1 VPAVATRPRRWRITP
16 AGVAPRLRYLP
27 ALPEMSYQICINGNQ
42 RFPMHVRIQFTD
54 QAIHVSDVSPW
65 DGAGAI
71 VEFRGIVRGVE
82 HGTKIGGL
90 WYEIYEPMAE
100 RMVRR
105 IVEELD
111 AEQPCLSV
119 LVVHRHGLVPVGEM
133 AIHVRIEARHRSE
146 AIKMLELFMNRLK
159 TEVPIWKSGSVP
171 C

>member
-1 VPAVATRPRRWRITP
+1 VLGATGPYGRGLAVLRHVPSVS
-16 AGVAPRLRYLP
+16 
-27 ALPEMSYQICINGNQ
+27 EMSYQVCPNGNQ
-42 RFPMHVRIQFTD
+42 RSLMQVRLQFTD
-54 QAIHVSDVSPW
+54 QAIHVSEVSPC
-65 DGAGAI
+65 DEAGAI

-82 HGTKIGGL
+82 NGAKIGGL
-90 WYEIYEPMAE
+90 LYEIYEPMAE
-100 RMVRR
+100 RMMRR
-105 IVEELD
+105 IIEELD
-111 AEQPCLSV
+111 AEHPCLAF